1 MTDSAGNAAAEVQRV
16 VTVGDTSIPVITLL
30 GEATLVHEAKSNYS
44 DAGAT
49 ASDTLDGNITDSLV
63 TVSTVNINKVG
74 EYSVSYNVVDANG
87 NDAATVKRVVI
98 VKDSTIPIIVI
109 NGENAV
115 THEAA
120 TNYND
125 LGATASDTL
134 DGNIS
139 TSISTVSNV
148 NKGAV
153 GDYSV
158 KYNVTDANGNAAVE
172 VVRVVKVVDT
182 TTPVITCLLYTSD
195 AADE

>member
-1 MTDSAGNAAAEVQRV
+1 MDKGATAKDSLDGDVTVVTAGSVDVSKIGSYTITYNVTDSAGNAAAEVQRG
-16 VTVGDTSIPVITLL
+16 VTVGETSIPVIPLL
-30 GEATLVHEAKSNYS
+30 GEATLVHEAKSSYS

-87 NDAATVKRVVI
+87 NNAATVKRVVV

-125 LGATASDTL
+125 
-134 DGNIS
+134 
-139 TSISTVSNV
+139 
-148 NKGAV
+148 
-153 GDYSV
+153 
-158 KYNVTDANGNAAVE
+158 
-172 VVRVVKVVDT
+172 
-182 TTPVITCLLYTSD
+182 
-195 AADE
+195 